1 MFEAIESGV
10 HIVET
15 TAQQSLDRGS
25 GLKKLLEGGFH
36 ERALADAWPVCCD
49 VKPTTDTLAQP
60 NRHLATRGRFALA
73 CGSAV
78 NAVGLRIQF
87 SELLHLTFPDAH
99 DRDRGI
105 AKRSMRYQSDG
116 NYRKD
121 R

>member
-25 GLKKLLEGGFH
+25 RLKKLLEGGFH

-60 NRHLATRGRFALA
+60 DRHLATRRNFALA
-73 CGSAV
+73 CGSEV
-78 NAVGLRIQF
+78 NMVGVRIQF
-87 SELLHLTFPDAH
+87 SELLHLTFPNAP
-99 DRDRGI
+99 
-105 AKRSMRYQSDG
+105 
-116 NYRKD
+116 
-121 R
+121 